1 MTDKIKLVAIR
12 VSIKSLPNSEPCCLI
27 TTDISDRMYVEL
39 FDGNN
44 PHTLG
49 DFTLE
54 ELEANPTLKV
64 EVKFKNFKWEDF

>member
-1 MTDKIKLVAIR
+1 MTDKINFVAIR
-12 VSIKSLPNSEPCCLI
+12 VSIKSLPNSEPCCLV
-27 TTDISDRMYVEL
+27 TTDVSERMYVEL

-49 DFTLE
+49 DFTLK
-54 ELEANPTLKV
+54 ELEDCPTLEV

>member
-1 MTDKIKLVAIR
+1 
-12 VSIKSLPNSEPCCLI
+12 
-27 TTDISDRMYVEL
+27 MYVEL

-54 ELEANPTLKV
+54 ELETNPTLKV
-64 EVKFKNFKWEDF
+64 EVKFRNFKWEDF

>member
-1 MTDKIKLVAIR
+1 
-12 VSIKSLPNSEPCCLI
+12 
-27 TTDISDRMYVEL
+27 MYVEL

-49 DFTLE
+49 NFTLK
-54 ELEANPTLKV
+54 ELEDFPNLKV

>member
-1 MTDKIKLVAIR
+1 MSDKIKLVGIK
-12 VSIKSLPNSEPCCLI
+12 VSIKGLPNSEPYYLV
-27 TTDISDRMYVEL
+27 TTDVSERMYVEL

-54 ELEANPTLKV
+54 ELETNPTLKV

>member
-1 MTDKIKLVAIR
+1 MSDKIKLVGIK
-12 VSIKSLPNSEPCCLI
+12 VSIKGLPNSEPYYLV

-44 PHTLG
+44 PPTLG

-54 ELEANPTLKV
+54 ELETNPTLKV

>member
-12 VSIKSLPNSEPCCLI
+12 VSIKDLPSSEPCCLI
-27 TTDISDRMYVEL
+27 TTDISERMYVEL

-49 DFTLE
+49 NFTLK
-54 ELEANPTLKV
+54 ELEDFPNLKV